1 MTVQAVRVQFVKE
14 KTMFDYEWKAGLVF
28 GLDTDNIYLVE
39 EGEDFDDDKA
49 PSTIITLYLGIVAL
63 IFIIR

>member
-1 MTVQAVRVQFVKE
+1 
-14 KTMFDYEWKAGLVF
+14 MFDYEWKSGLVF